1 MSDAGLASQ
10 PKPKLLDRG
19 WQVLR
24 TRHYSRRREDA
35 CVMWLKRFI
44 LLHNKHH
51 STEIAEPEIRV
62 FLTYLALKEPFSI
75 STQKR

>member
-1 MSDAGLASQ
+1 LASLGSSGQERAMSDAGLASQ
-10 PKPKLLDRG
+10 PKPKLLDRV

-44 LLHNKHH
+44 LLHNRPHPVEMGF
-51 STEIAEPEIRV
+51 TEN
-62 FLTYLALKEPFSI
+62 S
-75 STQKR
+75 